1 MKDSTIL
8 LARVENSLSSKISLW
23 STKK

>member
-8 LARVENSLSSKISLW
+8 LARVESSLSSKISLW